1 MRGYKTEFKIDSSPH
16 PRRQV
21 ETLSS
26 GLKSELWRFSAIFLA
41 VFIIS
46 LLINEIWVFFF
57 VAILLI
63 YLGWHI
69 FNLIRLSH
77 RLATGELVQHPY
89 PGGMWREIYE
99 QVHLLQTRKRK
110 SKGKFTRFREVASAL
125 PDAVVILSQNGRI
138 EWCNPEAQ
146 RMLGLYWPKSMG
158 QPLIKLVDHPVLEE
172 YLTGGIYSRPLEFSS
187 PTNKARIL
195 SLRIARFGK
204 HADHHLLVARD
215 ITQVYNLNQAQQ
227 DFVANVSHELRTPL
241 TVITG
246 FLESMHYNGVE
257 QRRWGRSIE
266 LMESQ
271 AHRMQD
277 IISELLTLSR
287 LQMTGRKQP
296 QKPVFVSYLL
306 ASIVKEARI
315 LSAESK
321 HNITLAADPVVWLK
335 GNSDELRSAFSNLIF
350 NAIRHTPS
358 RAEIDIRWFADESG
372 AHLTVT
378 DTGEGIAA
386 RHIPRL
392 TERFYR
398 VDPGRTRASGGTG
411 LGLAIVKHV
420 IDRHNAELR
429 IVSEVGRGST
439 FSCNFPAESV
449 IIRDESESWTEK
461 DVPQSNEN

>member
-16 PRRQV
+16 SLRQA

-26 GLKSELWRFSAIFLA
+26 GLKSELWRFSGILLAAFLT
-41 VFIIS
+41 S
-46 LLINEIWVFFF
+46 LLIDEIWVFIFF
-57 VAILLI
+57 AILLI
-63 YLGWHI
+63 YLGWHVL
-69 FNLIRLSH
+69 NLIRLSH
-77 RLATGELVQHPY
+77 RLATGELLQHPY

-99 QVHLLQTRKRK
+99 QIHLLQTRKRK
-110 SKGKFTRFREVASAL
+110 SKRKFTRFREVASAL
-125 PDAVVILSQNGRI
+125 PDAVVILSQNGRVV
-138 EWCNPEAQ
+138 WCNPQAQ

-158 QPLIKLVDHPVLEE
+158 QPLIKLIDHPVLEE
-172 YLTGGIYSRPLEFSS
+172 YLSAGTYSRPLQFSS
-187 PTNKARIL
+187 PTNKANIL
-195 SLRIARFGK
+195 SLRMARFGK

-215 ITQVYNLNQAQQ
+215 ITQVYHLNQAQQ

-241 TVITG
+241 TVIMG

-257 QRRWGRSIE
+257 QRKWGRSIE

-271 AHRMQD
+271 AHRMKD

-287 LQMTGRKQP
+287 LQMTERKQP
-296 QKPVFVSYLL
+296 HKPVFVSYLL
-306 ASIVKEARI
+306 ASIVKEARL

-321 HNITLAADPVVWLK
+321 HNITLAADPVVWLQ

-350 NAIRHTPS
+350 NAVIHTPP
-358 RAEIDIRWFADESG
+358 RAEVDIRWFSDESG
-372 AHLTVT
+372 GHLTVH

-420 IDRHNAELR
+420 IDRHNGELR

-439 FSCNFPAESV
+439 FTANFPSESL
-449 IIRDESESWTEK
+449 IIRDESESLAYE
-461 DVPQSNEN
+461 DVPESH

>member
-1 MRGYKTEFKIDSSPH
+1 MRGYKTEFKIDSSLH
-16 PRRQV
+16 PRRKV
-21 ETLSS
+21 ESLSS
-26 GLKSELWRFSAIFLA
+26 GLKSELWRFSGIFLA
-41 VFIIS
+41 VFLAS
-46 LLINEIWVFFF
+46 LLINEIWVFIFI
-57 VAILLI
+57 AILLI

-69 FNLIRLSH
+69 IHLIRLSH
-77 RLATGELVQHPY
+77 RLVTGELVQHPY
-89 PGGMWREIYE
+89 PGGIWREIYE
-99 QVHLLQTRKRK
+99 QIYLLQTRKRK
-110 SKGKFTRFREVASAL
+110 NKGKFTRFREVASAL

-146 RMLGLYWPKSMG
+146 RTLGLYWPKSMG
-158 QPLIKLVDHPVLEE
+158 QSLIKLVDHPVLEE
-172 YLTGGIYSRPLEFSS
+172 YLSTGNYSRPLEFSS
-187 PTNKARIL
+187 PTNKAKIL

-246 FLESMHYNGVE
+246 FLESMHYSGIE
-257 QRRWGRSIE
+257 QRQWGRSIE
-266 LMESQ
+266 LMENQ

-287 LQMTGRKQP
+287 LQMTERKQS

-306 ASIVKEARI
+306 ASIVKEARM
-315 LSAESK
+315 LSADSK
-321 HNITLAADPVVWLK
+321 HHITLAADPVIWLQ

-350 NAIRHTPS
+350 NAVKHTPP
-358 RAEIDIRWFADESG
+358 RAEIDIRWFANERG
-372 AHLTVT
+372 AHLTVS

-386 RHIPRL
+386 RHISRL

-398 VDPGRTRASGGTG
+398 VDPGRTRSSGGTG

-420 IDRHNAELR
+420 IDRHNGELR
-429 IVSEVGRGST
+429 IFSEVGRGST
-439 FSCNFPAESV
+439 FSCNFPSELV
-449 IIRDESESWTEK
+449 LIKDEVKSRADEDMLDSK
-461 DVPQSNEN
+461 

>member
-1 MRGYKTEFKIDSSPH
+1 MRGYKTEFKIDTTPH
-16 PRRQV
+16 PRRPV
-21 ETLSS
+21 ETFSP
-26 GLKSELWRFSAIFLA
+26 GLKSELWRFSGIFLIVFVTSLIIDELW
-41 VFIIS
+41 VFIFI
-46 LLINEIWVFFF
+46 
-57 VAILLI
+57 AILLA
-63 YLGWHI
+63 YLSWHV

-77 RLATGELVQHPY
+77 RLATGELLQHPY

-99 QVHLLQTRKRK
+99 QIHLLQTRKRK
-110 SKGKFTRFREVASAL
+110 SKRKFTRFREVASAL
-125 PDAVVILSQNGRI
+125 PDAVVILSQNGRVV
-138 EWCNPEAQ
+138 WCNPEAQ

-158 QPLIKLVDHPVLEE
+158 QPLIKLIDHPVLKEF
-172 YLTGGIYSRPLEFSS
+172 LSTGDYSRPLEFSS
-187 PTNKARIL
+187 PTNKAKIL
-195 SLRIARFGK
+195 SLRMARFGK

-241 TVITG
+241 TVISG
-246 FLESMHYNGVE
+246 FLESMHYDGIE

-271 AHRMQD
+271 AHRMQH

-287 LQMTGRKQP
+287 LQMTDRKRLQE
-296 QKPVFVSYLL
+296 PVFISYLL

-315 LSAESK
+315 LSAETK
-321 HNITLAADPVVWLK
+321 HNITLAADPTVWLQ
-335 GNSDELRSAFSNLIF
+335 GSSDELRSAFSNLIF
-350 NAIRHTPS
+350 NAVKHTPA
-358 RAEIDIRWFADESG
+358 RAEIDVRWYSDETG
-372 AHLTVT
+372 AHLTVH

-398 VDPGRTRASGGTG
+398 VDPGRSRASGGTG

-420 IDRHNAELR
+420 IDRHDAELR

-439 FSCNFPAESV
+439 FSCNFPLESV
-449 IIRDESESWTEK
+449 VIRDEPETRTYADAPES
-461 DVPQSNEN
+461 N